1 MAMACGM
8 VDFENVYPA
17 MPNCKLVTDS
27 AANGSGPAAFDIKGA
42 VPAAAAPMAAR
53 FKNDLLFDI
62 RRDWMEEY

>member
-1 MAMACGM
+1 
-8 VDFENVYPA
+8 
-17 MPNCKLVTDS
+17 
-27 AANGSGPAAFDIKGA
+27 